1 MQMPIPSSKRFE
13 ELVTDLTDRYRH
25 NPYVQTTV
33 HIILLQV
40 VLTVL
45 TVAVFGWGIQYAQT
59 HTVGTISEHITTE
72 VSHGAP
78 DQQTLT
84 QGIAAV
90 RSKTIWYVFWCLLL
104 LTTLFGFLAARFALR
119 PTRNSLQFQKR
130 FIGNVAHEIRT
141 PLAIIKTST
150 EVALMDPS
158 VTKEMRAM
166 LNETVGELDRI
177 SETINNLLSF
187 DNLIRPGRIKSEP
200 ADLKPIV
207 QTVIER
213 HQALAHTR
221 GIALSAQMPAKEYRI
236 QGNAVALD
244 QVITNLVKNALNY
257 TPQSK
262 GGSVTVKLDT
272 DYRGR
277 ILLAV
282 ADTGI
287 GIAQKDL
294 YHIFEPFYR
303 AETSRA
309 RGVGSGTS
317 GLGLAIV
324 NEIVRLHRGTITV
337 RSALGRGTTIELSFP
352 RYEAADARRMPR
364 EERSMDDGVHEV
376 LVDLG

>member
-1 MQMPIPSSKRFE
+1 MPIPSSKRFE
-13 ELVTDLTDRYRH
+13 ALVTDLTDRYRH

-40 VLTVL
+40 VLTIL
-45 TVAVFGWGIQYAQT
+45 TVAVFGWGIQYSQT
-59 HTVGTISEHITTE
+59 NTVGSISQHITD
-72 VSHGAP
+72 VSQGVP
-78 DQQTLT
+78 TQQSLP
-84 QGIAAV
+84 QSIASV
-90 RSKTIWYVFWCLLL
+90 RSKTIWYVFWCLLF
-104 LTTLFGFLAARFALR
+104 LTVIFGFLAARFALR

-150 EVALMDPS
+150 EVALMDPA
-158 VTKEMRAM
+158 VTKEMRAT
-166 LNETVGELDRI
+166 LNETISELDRI

-187 DNLIRPGRIKSEP
+187 DNLIRPGKVKSEP
-200 ADLKPIV
+200 VDLKAV
-207 QTVIER
+207 VETVIER
-213 HQALAHTR
+213 HAALAHTR
-221 GIALSAQMPAKEYRI
+221 GISLSAQMPGTEYRI
-236 QGNAVALD
+236 MGNAVALD

-257 TPQSK
+257 TPQNK
-262 GGSVTVKLDT
+262 GGSVTVRLDT

-277 ILLAV
+277 ILLSV

-324 NEIVRLHRGTITV
+324 NEIIRLHRGTITV

-352 RYEAADARRMPR
+352 RYEAAQARRFQR
-364 EERSMDDGVHEV
+364 LGRTRDDGVHEV

>member
-1 MQMPIPSSKRFE
+1 MPTRSSKRFE
-13 ELVTDLTDRYRH
+13 GLVTDLTDRYRH
-25 NPYVQTTV
+25 NPYVQSTV
-33 HIILLQV
+33 HIILLQI
-40 VLTVL
+40 VLTLLMVG
-45 TVAVFGWGIQYAQT
+45 VFGWGIEYSQT
-59 HTVGTISEHITTE
+59 HTVGSISQHIE
-72 VSHGAP
+72 EAA
-78 DQQTLT
+78 
-84 QGIAAV
+84 QGIASGTETLPQSIADV
-90 RSKTIWYVFWCLLL
+90 RSTTIGYVFLGLIL
-104 LTTLFGFLAARFALR
+104 LTTIFGFLTARFALR
-119 PTRNSLQFQKR
+119 PTRDSLQFQKR

-150 EVALMDPS
+150 EVALMDPKIPDDLR
-158 VTKEMRAM
+158 TM
-166 LNETVGELDRI
+166 LGETVIELDRI

-200 ADLKPIV
+200 VNLKPIV
-207 QTVIER
+207 ETVIER
-213 HQALAHTR
+213 HSALAHSR
-221 GIALSAQMPAKEYRI
+221 GIALSAQVPDKQYMI
-236 QGNAVALD
+236 MGNAVALD
-244 QVITNLVKNALNY
+244 QIITNLVKNALNY
-257 TPQSK
+257 TPQHK
-262 GGSVTVKLDT
+262 GGSVVVKLET

-277 ILLAV
+277 VLVAV

-352 RYEAADARRMPR
+352 REDQEARNKMAA
-364 EERSMDDGVHEV
+364 EAVENEV
-376 LVDLG
+376 QEVEVNLG

>member
-1 MQMPIPSSKRFE
+1 MPTRSSKRFE
-13 ELVTDLTDRYRH
+13 ALVTDLTDKYRY
-25 NPYVQTTV
+25 NPYVQSTV

-40 VLTVL
+40 LLTIL
-45 TVAVFGWGIQYAQT
+45 TVAVFGWGIQYLQV
-59 HTVGTISEHITTE
+59 HTLSSISEHITEATE
-72 VSHGAP
+72 GVKFTN
-78 DQQTLT
+78 DTLPES
-84 QGIAAV
+84 IANV
-90 RSKTIWYVFWCLLL
+90 RSKTIGYIFLSLIL
-104 LTTLFGFLAARFALR
+104 LTTIFGFLAARFALR

-141 PLAIIKTST
+141 PLSIIKTST
-150 EVALMDPS
+150 EVALMDAS
-158 VTKEMRAM
+158 VPKDMRAT
-166 LNETVGELDRI
+166 LTETVTELDRI

-187 DNLIRPGRIKSEP
+187 DNLIRPGHIKSEP
-200 ADLKPIV
+200 VDLKAIA
-207 QTVIER
+207 QTVFER
-213 HQALAHTR
+213 HAPLAASRGVMLSVQAPGR
-221 GIALSAQMPAKEYRI
+221 DYRI
-236 QGNAVALD
+236 MGNAVALD

-257 TPQSK
+257 TPQHK
-262 GGSVTVKLDT
+262 GGSVAIKLEV

-277 ILLAV
+277 ILAAV

-324 NEIVRLHRGTITV
+324 NEIVRLHRGNITV

-352 RYEAADARRMPR
+352 QFEPQEPR
-364 EERSMDDGVHEV
+364 PTPPGRSTDDGVHEV

>member
-1 MQMPIPSSKRFE
+1 MPTHSSKRFE
-13 ELVTDLTDRYRH
+13 VLVTDLTDKYRY
-25 NPYVQTTV
+25 NPYVQSTV

-40 VLTVL
+40 VLTIL
-45 TVAVFGWGIQYAQT
+45 TVAVFGWGIQYLQT
-59 HTVGTISEHITTE
+59 HTLSSISEHISQVENGTVLANE
-72 VSHGAP
+72 
-78 DQQTLT
+78 TLP
-84 QGIAAV
+84 QSIAEV
-90 RSKTIWYVFWCLLL
+90 RSKTISYVFLILIL
-104 LTTLFGFLAARFALR
+104 LTVIFGFLAARFALR

-158 VTKEMRAM
+158 VPRDMRET
-166 LNETVGELDRI
+166 LTETVIELDRI

-187 DNLIRPGRIKSEP
+187 DNLIRPGHIKSEP
-200 ADLKPIV
+200 VDLKAIAS
-207 QTVIER
+207 TVIER
-213 HQALAHTR
+213 HAALAATR
-221 GIALSAQMPAKEYRI
+221 GVTLSVQAPGHDYHIM
-236 QGNAVALD
+236 GNAVALD
-244 QVITNLVKNALNY
+244 QVLANLVKNALNY
-257 TPQSK
+257 TPQHK
-262 GGSVTVKLDT
+262 GGSVAVKLEI

-277 ILLAV
+277 ILVAV

-324 NEIVRLHRGTITV
+324 NEIVRLHRGNITV

-352 RYEAADARRMPR
+352 RFEEQEPR
-364 EERSMDDGVHEV
+364 QAVPLRSTTDGVHEIM
-376 LVDLG
+376 VDVG

>member
-1 MQMPIPSSKRFE
+1 M
-13 ELVTDLTDRYRH
+13 
-25 NPYVQTTV
+25 
-33 HIILLQV
+33 
-40 VLTVL
+40 
-45 TVAVFGWGIQYAQT
+45 
-59 HTVGTISEHITTE
+59 
-72 VSHGAP
+72 
-78 DQQTLT
+78 
-84 QGIAAV
+84 
-90 RSKTIWYVFWCLLL
+90 
-104 LTTLFGFLAARFALR
+104 ARFALR
-119 PTRNSLQFQKR
+119 PTRDSLQFQKR

-150 EVALMDPS
+150 EVALMDP
-158 VTKEMRAM
+158 TIPDDMRTT
-166 LNETVGELDRI
+166 LTETVTELDRI

-200 ADLKPIV
+200 VNLRTTV
-207 QTVIER
+207 ETVIAR
-213 HQALAHTR
+213 HSALAQTR
-221 GIALSAQMPAKEYRI
+221 GIALSAQTPDTSYVIM
-236 QGNAVALD
+236 GNAVALD

-257 TPQSK
+257 TPQNK
-262 GGSVTVKLDT
+262 GGSVAVKLDI

-277 ILLAV
+277 ILIAV

-337 RSALGRGTTIELSFP
+337 RSAVGRGTTIELSFP
-352 RYEAADARRMPR
+352 PYEDEQTRRTMAAKAI
-364 EERSMDDGVHEV
+364 DDEVHEV
-376 LVDLG
+376 MVDLG

>member
-1 MQMPIPSSKRFE
+1 MQMPTRSSKRFE
-13 ELVTDLTDRYRH
+13 GLVTDLTDRYRH
-25 NPYVQTTV
+25 NPYVQSTV
-33 HIILLQV
+33 HIILLQI
-40 VLTVL
+40 VLTLL
-45 TVAVFGWGIQYAQT
+45 TVGVFGWGIEYSQT
-59 HTVGTISEHITTE
+59 HTVGSISQHIEEATHGMATTGSETLPQSIADVRSTTIS
-72 VSHGAP
+72 
-78 DQQTLT
+78 
-84 QGIAAV
+84 
-90 RSKTIWYVFWCLLL
+90 YVFLSIML
-104 LTTLFGFLAARFALR
+104 LTTLFGFLTARFALR
-119 PTRNSLQFQKR
+119 PTRDSLQFQKR

-150 EVALMDPS
+150 EVALMDPN
-158 VTKEMRAM
+158 VDDEMRTM
-166 LNETVGELDRI
+166 LTETVTELDRI

-200 ADLKPIV
+200 VNLKTIV
-207 QTVIER
+207 ETVITR
-213 HQALAHTR
+213 HSALAHSR
-221 GIALSAQMPAKEYRI
+221 GIALSAQAPAERYMI
-236 QGNAVALD
+236 MGNAVALD
-244 QVITNLVKNALNY
+244 QIITNLVKNALNY
-257 TPQSK
+257 TPQHK
-262 GGSVTVKLDT
+262 GGSVAVKLET

-277 ILLAV
+277 VLVAV

-352 RYEAADARRMPR
+352 REDQNPR
-364 EERSMDDGVHEV
+364 ENTSDPVENEIEEV
-376 LVDLG
+376 EVNLG

>member
-1 MQMPIPSSKRFE
+1 MPTPSSKRLE
-13 ELVTDLTDRYRH
+13 ALGTDLTDKYRN

-33 HIILLQV
+33 HIILLQIALTI
-40 VLTVL
+40 LTV
-45 TVAVFGWGIQYAQT
+45 VVFGWGIQYSQT
-59 HTVGTISEHITTE
+59 QTVGSISQHISEAANGLPPSE
-72 VSHGAP
+72 
-78 DQQTLT
+78 TLPS
-84 QGIAAV
+84 IIEEV
-90 RSKTIWYVFWCLLL
+90 RSETIGYVFLILIF
-104 LTTLFGFLAARFALR
+104 LTLIFGFLAARFALR
-119 PTRNSLQFQKR
+119 PTRDSLQFQKR

-150 EVALMDPS
+150 EVALMDPALPKD
-158 VTKEMRAM
+158 VQEM
-166 LNETVGELDRI
+166 LHETVVELDRI

-200 ADLKPIV
+200 VELKSISN
-207 QTVIER
+207 TVIER
-213 HQALAHTR
+213 HHALAASR
-221 GIALSAQMPAKEYRI
+221 GIALSYHAPAPSYRVM
-236 QGNAVALD
+236 GNAIALD

-257 TPQSK
+257 TPQDK
-262 GGSVTVKLDT
+262 GGSVAVKLET

-277 ILLAV
+277 IIV
-282 ADTGI
+282 SVSDTGI

-324 NEIVRLHRGTITV
+324 NEIVRLHRGSISV

-352 RYEAADARRMPR
+352 RFEEQEARR
-364 EERSMDDGVHEV
+364 EHVESATDDEV
-376 LVDLG
+376 QSVEVNLR